1 MFGEQ
6 AVLCGGVSELI
17 RAGFQT
23 LVDAGYAPEMA
34 YFECLHEVKLIVD
47 LIYEG
52 GLSYMRYSV
61 SDTAEYGDYTR
72 GPRIVTEQTRAEMKK
87 ILSEIQIRPVRARM
101 DGREQDGTQ
110 EVPGHARGAG
120 KPAHREGR
128 RRAAQDDDLPQE
140 EEGSR
145 RTGRYVTLMRIFTFD
160 TTLRD
165 GTQGEAVSFSA
176 DDKIL
181 VVHKLDELGIDY
193 IEGGW
198 PGSNPKD
205 KDFFA
210 RARDLQLKHSRLV
223 AFGAT
228 RFAKNAVE
236 EDASVNALIAAG
248 TPVVSIFGKSWDLHV
263 HRALGIEEN
272 QNLELIADTVKYL
285 KAHGKE
291 VVYDAE
297 HFFDGYCA
305 NRDFALRTL
314 EAAKKA
320 GADVLCLCD
329 TNGGML
335 TARLAEICADV
346 RKNFDGMLGIHTHND
361 SELAVANSLAAIDQ
375 GFAHVQGC
383 TNGYGERCGNA
394 NMISIIA
401 NLELKMG
408 HTTIGKERL
417 THLTAAARYIAELAN
432 LPIRNDQA
440 YVGPSAFAHKG
451 GVHVSAVLKDSAT
464 YEHINPK
471 LVGNRQRVLLSDLSG
486 KGNVL
491 YKLKQ
496 HGLEDRLDDTARR
509 ELLDR
514 IKQMEFQGYELEAAE
529 GTFELLVREA
539 LRPGLQFF
547 EMVSYETTTRSSRS
561 STATVTLK
569 AQDGVHSATAEGNG
583 PVNALDLALRQCL
596 VFALSRHRRRAP
608 DRL

>member
-1 MFGEQ
+1 
-6 AVLCGGVSELI
+6 
-17 RAGFQT
+17 
-23 LVDAGYAPEMA
+23 
-34 YFECLHEVKLIVD
+34 
-47 LIYEG
+47 
-52 GLSYMRYSV
+52 MRV
-61 SDTAEYGDYTR
+61 
-72 GPRIVTEQTRAEMKK
+72 
-87 ILSEIQIRPVRARM
+87 
-101 DGREQDGTQ
+101 
-110 EVPGHARGAG
+110 
-120 KPAHREGR
+120 
-128 RRAAQDDDLPQE
+128 
-140 EEGSR
+140 
-145 RTGRYVTLMRIFTFD
+145 FTFD

-165 GTQGEAVSFSA
+165 GTQGEAISFSA

-181 VVHKLDELGIDY
+181 VLQKLDELGIDY

-205 KDFFA
+205 KEFFA
-210 RARDLQLKHSRLV
+210 RARELPLNHARLV

-228 RFAKNAVE
+228 RFARNTVE
-236 EDASVNALIAAG
+236 DDASVNALIAAG
-248 TPVVSIFGKSWDLHV
+248 TPVVSIFGKSWELHV
-263 HRALGIEEN
+263 HRALGIEEEE
-272 QNLELIADTVKYL
+272 NLRLIGDTVKYL

-305 NRDFALRTL
+305 SRDFALRTL

-335 TARLAEICADV
+335 SNRLAEICADV
-346 RKNFDGMLGIHTHND
+346 RKNFDGVLGIHTHND

-417 THLTAAARYIAELAN
+417 GQLTATARFIAELAN
-432 LPIRNDQA
+432 LPIRGDQA
-440 YVGPSAFAHKG
+440 YVGQSAFAHKG
-451 GVHVSAVLKDSAT
+451 GVHVSAVLKDSTT
-464 YEHINPK
+464 YEHVNPK

-496 HGLEDRLDDTARR
+496 HGLEDRLDDAARR

-514 IKQMEFQGYELEAAE
+514 VKQMEFQGYELAAAE

-547 EMVSYETTTRSSRS
+547 EVVSYETTTKSSGS
-561 STATVTLK
+561 TTATVTLK
-569 AQDGVHSATAEGNG
+569 AQDGVHSATAQGNG

-596 VFALSRHRRRAP
+596 SSLYPGIAGVRLTDYKVRVLDNKKGTAARVRVLVEWSDHRRSWATVGVSENVIEASWFALVDALRLELMRLSENDPTIQRAVE
-608 DRL
+608 DYCWGV